1 MEDTVLWSS
10 GIIWPHLIRIHNW
23 IFYFMVSY
31 ETICKFFYVII
42 HRHVDI
48 SMSYFKKILPE
59 RKHIGRSLW
68 WTITMLVIVMFFI
81 VYLNTISQI

>member
-10 GIIWPHLIRIHNW
+10 GIVWPHLIRIHNW
-23 IFYFMVSY
+23 IFYFMVSN
-31 ETICKFFYVII
+31 ETIRKFFHVII
-42 HRHVDI
+42 YWYVENA
-48 SMSYFKKILPE
+48 MSYFKKILPE

-81 VYLNTISQI
+81 VYLNTLSRI